1 MLQFSCQLQ
10 LLFYLHS
17 SFNCTIRNT
26 IHNSICGCIQ
36 FRSVKWYIFVQLL
49 SVLSKKQELLV
60 LHFSCSQLPILPHGH
75 LTFLHCVLHSLLTP
89 LPILPHGQLCKLLT
103 LAIIKPPSW
112 ERKNYNVLPK
122 WTSYNASVNK
132 RVETAPIPMSYLK
145 KAQGFDAHIAYVVCN
160 PARWVQACTHRS
172 EADNQPRAGLDWV
185 SGVLVINAST
195 KPPSRRDNT
204 TQHNTGWKPRWWS
217 MAIRV
222 GQNHFLPSAVVVGQ
236 NPQQSYFVLSPK
248 Q

>member
-1 MLQFSCQLQ
+1 MRCISATQQHVAVFLSTATSPLFAQFFQ
-10 LLFYLHS
+10 FYFSLHNS
-17 SFNCTIRNT
+17 INFTIRNT

-36 FRSVKWYIFVQLL
+36 FRTVLTISNDTSLCKCCLL
-49 SVLSKKQELLV
+49 CQQKMQELLV

-75 LTFLHCVLHSLLTP
+75 LTFLHCVLHSLLTLSSQFFLMDSFASFLLWP
-89 LPILPHGQLCKLLT
+89 LSSLHHGKGKL
-103 LAIIKPPSW
+103 SS
-112 ERKNYNVLPK
+112 YNVLPK

-145 KAQGFDAHIAYVVCN
+145 KAQGFDAVCN

-204 TQHNTGWKPRWWS
+204 TH
-217 MAIRV
+217 
-222 GQNHFLPSAVVVGQ
+222 
-236 NPQQSYFVLSPK
+236 
-248 Q
+248 